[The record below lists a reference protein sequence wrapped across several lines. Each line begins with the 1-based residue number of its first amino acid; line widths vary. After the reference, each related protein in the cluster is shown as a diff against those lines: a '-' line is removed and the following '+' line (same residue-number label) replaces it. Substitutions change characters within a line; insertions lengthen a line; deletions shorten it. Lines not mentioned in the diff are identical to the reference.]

1 MKMRKISVYLRK
13 DGRWESR
20 VAMGVI
26 GGKRQYKSFYGRT
39 RQEAESKALTAS
51 CCIET
56 QVLTEMTVSELCAEW
71 LQISRTRVKLST
83 LANYRMKVEK
93 HIIPAF
99 GGSLCH
105 ELTSKSANAFVQSKL
120 SSGLSPRYVTDIIV
134 LLKSIFKYGRQ
145 EYGISN
151 PFENV
156 VLPKCAKSEVR
167 LLSAAEQEKLKSY
180 LNQHRNNLSLGITLA
195 HAMGLRIG
203 EVCGLMWSDIDFEK
217 RILTVSRTV
226 QRVAVHNGR
235 NKTEIIVMPPKSAT
249 SVREIPIPD
258 GVFTLLQE
266 FRSTDGHYVLSDTIR
281 PVEPRKLQYFFAKT
295 LKNAGLS
302 SVRFH
307 SLRHAFAGAAI
318 AAGFDVKTLS
328 EILRHSR
335 IELTLNLYV
344 HSDIER
350 KRQCMELLKWSA

>member
-1 MKMRKISVYLRK
+1 MNKIKAYLRK
-13 DGRWESR
+13 DGRWEAR
-20 VAMGVI
+20 LPMGVI
-26 GGKRQYKSFYGRT
+26 NGKRQYKSFYGRT

-51 CCIET
+51 CCIEA
-56 QVLTEMTVSELCAEW
+56 QVLTEITVSELCAEW
-71 LQISRTRVKLST
+71 LQISSTRVKLST
-83 LANYRMKVEK
+83 LANYRMKIEK
-93 HIIPAF
+93 HIIPYF
-99 GGSLCH
+99 GELLCH
-105 ELTSKSANAFVQSKL
+105 EMMTKSANAFVQSKL
-120 SSGLSPRYVTDIIV
+120 RLGLSPRYVADIVV
-134 LLKSIFKYGRQ
+134 LLKSVFKYGRQ
-145 EYGISN
+145 EYGIAN
-151 PFENV
+151 PFENI
-156 VLPKCAKSEVR
+156 VLPKSPKADVR
-167 LLSAAEQEKLKSY
+167 LLSSAEQERLKSY

-235 NKTEIIVMPPKSAT
+235 NKTAVIVMPPKSAT
-249 SVREIPIPD
+249 SAREIPIPD

-266 FRSTDGHYVLSDTIR
+266 FRNTPDHYVLSDTVR
-281 PVEPRKLQYFFAKT
+281 PVEPRKLQYYFAKT
-295 LKNAGLS
+295 LKDARLPT
-302 SVRFH
+302 VRFH
-307 SLRHAFAGAAI
+307 SLRHAFAGRAI

-328 EILRHSR
+328 EILGHSR

>member
-1 MKMRKISVYLRK
+1 MRKINAYLRR
-13 DGRWESR
+13 DGRWEAR
-20 VAMGVI
+20 LPMGVI

-56 QVLTEMTVSELCAEW
+56 QVLTEMTVSKLCAEW
-71 LQISRTRVKLST
+71 LEISRTRVKLST

-93 HIIPAF
+93 HIITSF
-99 GGSLCH
+99 GGIMCH

-120 SSGLSPRYVTDIIV
+120 RSGLSPRYVADIII
-134 LLKSIFKYGRQ
+134 LLKSVFKYGRR
-145 EYGISN
+145 EYGISD

-156 VLPKCAKSEVR
+156 FMPKCPKPDVR

-180 LNQHRNNLSLGITLA
+180 LNHHQNNLSLGITLA

-235 NKTEIIVMPPKSAT
+235 NKTEVIVMPPKSAT
-249 SVREIPIPD
+249 SAREIPIPD

-266 FRSTDGHYVLSDTIR
+266 FRSTPEHYVMSDTIR
-281 PVEPRKLQYFFAKT
+281 PIEPRKLQYYFAKT
-295 LKNAGLS
+295 LKTANLP

-307 SLRHAFAGAAI
+307 SLRHAFAGRAI

-328 EILRHSR
+328 EILGHSR